1 MILGLD
7 ISTSI
12 TGITVLDKDGDI
24 ILNEAWDLRKYKDF
38 FQKANYVSEQINSF
52 HKKISPQSEE
62 IKTRRAVGLE
72 KLGPVPTAVPFM
84 LDPFSQVEAIYI
96 EQSLQSFRS
105 GFSSAKTLST
115 LARFNGVVS
124 WMCYKSFA
132 VEPKYIAATSARK
145 LCGIKVPKG
154 TKAKQV
160 VIKYII
166 DNVPDVLIEYT
177 KHGNPKPQ
185 CFDMADSWVIARA
198 GWLDCQNL
206 KK

>member
-12 TGITVLDKDGDI
+12 TGATVLDKDGKVVFCT
-24 ILNEAWDLRKYKDF
+24 AWDMRNKKYFPTLFAKSDFIKDRIW
-38 FQKANYVSEQINSF
+38 ELDDMF
-52 HKKISPQSEE
+52 HLE
-62 IKTRRAVGLE
+62 AV
-72 KLGPVPTAVPFM
+72 
-84 LDPFSQVEAIYI
+84 YI

-115 LARFNGVVS
+115 LSRFNGIVS
-124 WMCYKSFA
+124 WLCYDIIKNDIIKIIP
-132 VEPKYIAATSARK
+132 EYIAATSARK
-145 LCGIKVPKG
+145 KCGIVIPRG
-154 TKAKQV
+154 VKAKQA
-160 VIKYII
+160 VIKYIV

-198 GWLDCQNL
+198 GWLDCQ
-206 KK
+206 KKEK

>member
-12 TGITVLDKDGDI
+12 TGATVLDEKGHI
-24 ILNEAWDLRKYKDF
+24 IFCEAWDFRNKNHFPTLYEKAHETKDLLM
-38 FQKANYVSEQINSF
+38 E
-52 HKKISPQSEE
+52 
-62 IKTRRAVGLE
+62 
-72 KLGPVPTAVPFM
+72 LGREYNF
-84 LDPFSQVEAIYI
+84 DSIYI

-115 LARFNGVVS
+115 LSRFNGIIS
-124 WMCYKSFA
+124 WLCYEMFDLKP
-132 VEPKYIAATSARK
+132 EYLAATSARK
-145 LCGIKVPKG
+145 QCGITITKG

-160 VIKYII
+160 VIQYVI
-166 DNVPDVLIEYT
+166 DNVPDVPINYT

-185 CFDMADSWVIARA
+185 CYDMADSWVIARA
-198 GWLDCQNL
+198 GWLQCQKM